1 MIVTQKTRNRATL
14 IGTLAILLWST
25 LAIFTTMTEG
35 IPPFQLLALTFLV
48 AFCVST
54 TLLLIR
60 GKKIF
65 RRGKPHLAVWV
76 VSVGGLFGY
85 HFFYFV
91 ALRNAPAVEANLI
104 NYLWPLLIVL
114 FSSLLPGERLRWF
127 HSAGALLG
135 LFGAFLL
142 VALKGNVSFQSEAI
156 GGYLAAVTCA
166 VIWAAYSVLNRR
178 FDHIPTESV
187 SGFCGM
193 TSLLAFIC
201 HLVMESWVTPDL
213 AQVFYIIVMGLGPL
227 GLAFFVWDYGTK
239 HGDLQ
244 LIGVLSYSTPLL
256 STLLLILFGKAE
268 ANLLILISCVLI
280 ISGALLASK
289 DKLKRVDKRNTD

>member
-1 MIVTQKTRNRATL
+1 VIVDQQKRNRATL
-14 IGTLAILLWST
+14 IGGIAILLWST

-54 TLLLIR
+54 LLLLYR
-60 GKKIF
+60 GETII
-65 RRGKPHLAVWV
+65 RRGKPQLTVWI

-91 ALRNAPAVEANLI
+91 ALRTAPAVEANLI

-127 HSAGALLG
+127 HTAGALLG
-135 LFGAFLL
+135 FSGAFLL
-142 VALKGNVSFQSEAI
+142 VAMKGDISFQSEAL
-156 GGYLAAVTCA
+156 GGYLAAVASA
-166 VIWAAYSVLNRR
+166 VIWATYSVSNRR
-178 FDHIPTESV
+178 FEHIPTSAV

-193 TSLLAFIC
+193 TSLLAFVC
-201 HLVMESWVTPDL
+201 HFLSESWATPDL
-213 AQVFYIIVMGLGPL
+213 IQIIFIIAMGLGPL

-244 LIGVLSYSTPLL
+244 LIGVLSYSAPLL

-268 ANLLILISCVLI
+268 ANMIIMLSCILII
-280 ISGALLASK
+280 GGALLASK
-289 DKLKRVDKRNTD
+289 DKLVRLKKT

>member
-1 MIVTQKTRNRATL
+1 MNAAQQTPNRATL
-14 IGTLAILLWST
+14 IGAVAILLWST

-48 AFCVST
+48 AFCIST
-54 TLLLIR
+54 LILLIR
-60 GKKIF
+60 GEKII
-65 RRGKPHLAVWV
+65 RRGKLHLVVWI

-104 NYLWPLLIVL
+104 NYLWPLLIVV

-127 HSAGALLG
+127 HTAGALLG
-135 LFGAFLL
+135 LSGAFLL
-142 VALKGNVSFQSEAI
+142 VALKGNISFQSESI
-156 GGYLAAVTCA
+156 GGYLAAVACA
-166 VIWAAYSVLNRR
+166 VIWATYSVLNRR
-178 FDHIPTESV
+178 FEHIPTASV

-193 TSLLAFIC
+193 TALLAFLC
-201 HLVMESWVTPDL
+201 HLVMESWVTPNL
-213 AQVFYIIVMGLGPL
+213 AQLFYIILMGLGPL

-239 HGDLQ
+239 HGDLR

-268 ANLLILISCVLI
+268 ASLLVLISCTLI
-280 ISGALLASK
+280 IGGALLASK
-289 DKLKRVDKRNTD
+289 DKLKRAGERATE

>member
-1 MIVTQKTRNRATL
+1 MIVSQQRRYRATL
-14 IGTLAILLWST
+14 IGGVAILLWST
-25 LAIFTTMTEG
+25 LAILTTMTEG

-54 TLLLIR
+54 LLLLYR
-60 GKKIF
+60 GETIF
-65 RRGKPHLAVWV
+65 RRGKPNLPVWI

-127 HSAGALLG
+127 HTTGALMG

-142 VALKGNVSFQSEAI
+142 VAMKGSISFQSAAL
-156 GGYLAAVTCA
+156 GGYLAAVA
-166 VIWAAYSVLNRR
+166 AALIWSSYSVINRR
-178 FDHIPTESV
+178 FDHIPTAAV

-193 TSLLAFIC
+193 TSLLAFVC
-201 HLVMESWVTPDL
+201 HFFMESWVTPDGIQIL
-213 AQVFYIIVMGLGPL
+213 FVIGMGLGPL

-244 LIGVLSYSTPLL
+244 LIGVLSYSAPLL

-268 ANLLILISCVLI
+268 ASLLVLISCLLI
-280 ISGALLASK
+280 IGGALLASK
-289 DKLKRVDKRNTD
+289 DKLKRTGKRKTN